1 MTKGNKKQETTATLF
16 LYLLGFLLLWEWL
29 RPVDELTDTGNVYI
43 FLGFLLL
50 CLVISFTKV
59 QVLLGALLKVVYILY
74 FIHRYY
80 FEGSFF
86 QLSWLAQFWDD
97 LILNIS
103 YSFQME
109 WNALTFEFRSLL
121 FFILLWLMAYL
132 IHYWLIIRRQM
143 FIFFFMTLVYI
154 TVLDTFTPYEADG
167 AIVRTVVVGF
177 AVMGM
182 LTFQRLVER
191 EAIVKGVSSKGKWGL
206 PLLLMIG
213 ASVALGFGGPKV
225 EPIWPDP
232 VPYLTSYSE
241 DSGGGAS
248 GQRVGYGTDDTS
260 LGGPFIG
267 DDTVVYE
274 TEVDQRHYWRVETK
288 DIYTG
293 KGWEISNFDDPVPFT
308 QNEVFPI
315 SSFNQ
320 EGLEVKE
327 LTANVSSVR
336 SYPHIIYPLGLK
348 SVSTEN
354 VSYSFRVNEGLE
366 KIYTLEADRTAPL
379 EEYTVAYDIPR
390 YSVTAMKATKSL
402 EEAGLSPE
410 FIYQYTQLPD
420 TLPQRVKDLALEITG
435 EHETWFDK
443 ARAVE
448 RYFGMNGFTYD
459 QIDVAVPGADED
471 YVDQFLFETLRGYC
485 DNYSTSMVVL
495 LRSVGIP
502 SRWVKGY
509 TEGEYQGPTESGK
522 RGYTITNNN
531 AHSWVEVYFP
541 EVGWVPFEP
550 TQGFSSN
557 VQLNFDSTTQS
568 STEVEAPETEEQ
580 PEVERP
586 EEAPEET
593 ASTESSFSWKEL
605 WSKMEAVFVKHWKQG
620 LITLGVMGLVAFI
633 AYKLRLKWLPYV
645 LVLIF
650 RFKKKD
656 DDFSKAYLALLK
668 QLDRYGIKRKEHQ
681 TLRDYAEY
689 VDYFFSSKD
698 MGTLTSQYER
708 YVYKGTLEEGSWDR
722 SRELWENLIKKTI
735 A

>member
-1 MTKGNKKQETTATLF
+1 MSEVKKNQETMATIL

-29 RPVDELTDTGNVYI
+29 RPVDALTNTGNIFI

-50 CLVISFTKV
+50 CLVISFSKTHF
-59 QVLLGALLKVVYILY
+59 LLGALLKTVYILY
-74 FIHRYY
+74 FIHLYY

-86 QLSWLAQFWDD
+86 QFSWLSQFVDD
-97 LILNIS
+97 LILNMS

-109 WNALTFEFRSLL
+109 WSSFTFVFRSLL

-132 IHYWLIIRRQM
+132 IHYWLIIRRQI
-143 FIFFFMTLVYI
+143 FIFFFMTIVYI

-167 AIVRTVVVGF
+167 AIVRTVVIGF
-177 AVMGM
+177 GVMGM
-182 LTFQRLVER
+182 LTYQRLVER
-191 EAIVKGVSSKGKWGL
+191 EAIVRGLSSIRKWGL

-213 ASVALGFGGPKV
+213 ASVALGFGGPKA

-241 DSGGGAS
+241 DSGEGSG
-248 GQRVGYGTDDTS
+248 GQRVGYGTDDSS
-260 LGGPFIG
+260 LGGPFVG
-267 DDTVVYE
+267 DDAVVYE

-293 KGWEISNFDDPVPFT
+293 KGWEVSNSEDPIPFSQDET
-308 QNEVFPI
+308 FPI

-320 EGLEVKE
+320 EGMEVEE
-327 LTANVSSVR
+327 LTANISAVG

-348 SVSTEN
+348 SVSAIN
-354 VSYSFRVNEGLE
+354 KSFSFELNEGLE
-366 KIYTLEADRTAPL
+366 KVYTLEADSKAWL
-379 EEYTVAYDIPR
+379 DEYSVTYDIPR
-390 YSVTAMKATKSL
+390 YSVTAMKGTTSL
-402 EEAGLSPE
+402 ENAGLSQE
-410 FIYQYTQLPD
+410 FIYQYTQLPES
-420 TLPQRVKDLALEITG
+420 LPQRVKDLALEITA
-435 EHETWFDK
+435 EQETWFDQ

-448 RYFGMNGFTYD
+448 RYFGMNGFTYN
-459 QIDVAVPGADED
+459 QVDVAVPGPNDD
-471 YVDQFLFETLRGYC
+471 YVDQFLFETLKGYC
-485 DNYSTSMVVL
+485 DNFSTSMVVL

-541 EVGWVPFEP
+541 GVGWVPFEP

-557 VQLNFDSTTQS
+557 VQLNFDEVSEASTD
-568 STEVEAPETEEQ
+568 VETPETEEE
-580 PEVERP
+580 PEVEKP
-586 EEAPEET
+586 DPLEET
-593 ASTESSFSWKEL
+593 STTESSFSWKGL
-605 WSKMEAVFVKHWKQG
+605 WKSLEDGIVKHWKKG
-620 LITLGVMGLVAFI
+620 LVIIGIAGVVAFI

-645 LVLIF
+645 LVFVF
-650 RFKKKD
+650 RFRKKD
-656 DDFSKAYLALLK
+656 EDFSIAYLALLK

-681 TLRDYAEY
+681 TLRDYADY

-698 MGTLTSQYER
+698 MGTLTSQYEK
-708 YVYKGTLEEGSWDR
+708 YVYKGKLEEGSWDR

>member
-1 MTKGNKKQETTATLF
+1 MIKGNKKKETTTTLF

-59 QVLLGALLKVVYILY
+59 QMLLGALLKVVYILY

-86 QLSWLAQFWDD
+86 QLSWFSQFWDD

-182 LTFQRLVER
+182 LTFHRLVER

-213 ASVALGFGGPKV
+213 ASVALGFGGPKA

-241 DSGGGAS
+241 DSGGGAG

-293 KGWEISNFDDPVPFT
+293 KGWEVSSFDDPVPFT
-308 QNEVFPI
+308 QNDVFPI

-366 KIYTLEADRTAPL
+366 KVYTLEADRTAPL
-379 EEYTVAYDIPR
+379 EEYTVSYDIPR

-410 FIYQYTQLPD
+410 FIYQYTQLPE

-435 EHETWFDK
+435 EQETWFDK

-448 RYFGMNGFTYD
+448 RYFGQNGFTYD

-509 TEGEYQGPTESGK
+509 TEGEYQGPTVSGK

-557 VQLNFDSTTQS
+557 VQLNFDSTTEN
-568 STEVEAPETEEQ
+568 STEVETPETEEQ

-586 EEAPEET
+586 EEAPEEA

-605 WSKMEAVFVKHWKQG
+605 WSKMEAGFVKHWKRG
-620 LITLGVMGLVAFI
+620 LITLSVMGLVAYI

-650 RFKKKD
+650 RFRKKD
-656 DDFSKAYLALLK
+656 DDFQRAYLALLK

-698 MGTLTSQYER
+698 MGTLTSLYER

-722 SRELWENLIKKTI
+722 TRELWENLIKKTI

>member
-1 MTKGNKKQETTATLF
+1 MTDGNKKQTMPALL

-29 RPVDELTDTGNVYI
+29 RPVDELTDTGNIHI
-43 FLGFLLL
+43 FLVFLSL
-50 CLVISFTKV
+50 CLVLSFLKV
-59 QVLLGALLKVVYILY
+59 QVFVGALLKTVYILY
-74 FIHRYY
+74 FIHHYY

-86 QLSWLAQFWDD
+86 QLSWLSQFLGD

-103 YSFQME
+103 YSFHMD

-154 TVLDTFTPYEADG
+154 TVLDTFSPYEADG

-191 EAIVKGVSSKGKWGL
+191 EAIVKGVTSIRKWGL

-213 ASVALGFGGPKV
+213 ASVALGFGGPKAD
-225 EPIWPDP
+225 PIWPDP

-241 DSGGGAS
+241 DSGGKAAGK
-248 GQRVGYGTDDTS
+248 RVGYGTDDTS

-293 KGWEISNFDDPVPFT
+293 KGWEVSSSDDPIPFA
-308 QNEVFPI
+308 QNEGFPI
-315 SSFNQ
+315 NSFNQ

-327 LTANVSSVR
+327 LTANVTSVR

-379 EEYTVAYDIPR
+379 EEYSVSYDIPR
-390 YSVTAMKATKSL
+390 YSVSAMKATQSL
-402 EEAGLSPE
+402 EQTGLSQE
-410 FIYQYTQLPD
+410 FIYQYTQLPEL
-420 TLPQRVKDLALEITG
+420 LPQRVKDLALEITG
-435 EHETWFDK
+435 KQETWFDK

-448 RYFGMNGFTYD
+448 KYFGMNGFRYD
-459 QIDVAVPGADED
+459 QTDVAVPGADED
-471 YVDQFLFETLRGYC
+471 YVDQFLFETLSGYC

-541 EVGWVPFEP
+541 GVGWVPFEP

-557 VQLNFDSTTQS
+557 VQLNFDSATQTQ
-568 STEVEAPETEEQ
+568 TEVETPESREQPDLEKPEASKETE
-580 PEVERP
+580 
-586 EEAPEET
+586 
-593 ASTESSFSWKEL
+593 SKDSSFSWKDT
-605 WSKMEAVFVKHWKQG
+605 WTKIEAGFIEHWKKG
-620 LITLGVMGLVAFI
+620 LIFLVMIGVVAYI
-633 AYKLRLKWLPYV
+633 AFKLRLKWLPYV

-650 RFKKKD
+650 KFKKKD

-698 MGTLTSQYER
+698 MGKLTSLYER
-708 YVYKGTLEEGSWDR
+708 YVYKGKLEEGSWDR
-722 SRELWENLIKKTI
+722 TRELWENLIKKTI

>member
-1 MTKGNKKQETTATLF
+1 MTDGNKKQTMPALL

-29 RPVDELTDTGNVYI
+29 RPVDELTDTGNIHI
-43 FLGFLLL
+43 FLVFLSL
-50 CLVISFTKV
+50 CLVLSF
-59 QVLLGALLKVVYILY
+59 LKVKVFIGAVLKTVYILY
-74 FIHRYY
+74 FIHHYY

-86 QLSWLAQFWDD
+86 QLSWLSQFLDD

-103 YSFQME
+103 YSFHMD

-154 TVLDTFTPYEADG
+154 TVLDTFSPYEADG

-182 LTFQRLVER
+182 LTYQRLVER
-191 EAIVKGVSSKGKWGL
+191 EAIAKGVTSIRKWGL

-213 ASVALGFGGPKV
+213 ASVGLGFGGPKAD
-225 EPIWPDP
+225 PIWPDP

-241 DSGGGAS
+241 DSGGKTAGK
-248 GQRVGYGTDDTS
+248 RVGYGTDDTS

-293 KGWEISNFDDPVPFT
+293 KGWEVSSSDDPIPFA
-308 QNEVFPI
+308 QNEGFPI

-327 LTANVSSVR
+327 LTANVTSVR

-379 EEYTVAYDIPR
+379 EEYSVSYDIPR
-390 YSVTAMKATKSL
+390 YSVSAMKATQSL
-402 EEAGLSPE
+402 EQAGLSQE
-410 FIYQYTQLPD
+410 FIYQYTQLPEL
-420 TLPQRVKDLALEITG
+420 LPQRVKDLALEITG
-435 EHETWFDK
+435 KQENWFDK

-448 RYFGMNGFTYD
+448 RYFGMNGFRYD
-459 QIDVAVPGADED
+459 QTDVAVPGADED
-471 YVDQFLFETLRGYC
+471 YVDQFLFETLKGYC

-541 EVGWVPFEP
+541 GVGWVPFEP

-557 VQLNFDSTTQS
+557 VQLNFDSATQTQ
-568 STEVEAPETEEQ
+568 TEVETPETREQ
-580 PEVERP
+580 PDIEKP
-586 EEAPEET
+586 EASKET
-593 ASTESSFSWKEL
+593 ESKDSSFSWKDA
-605 WSKMEAVFVKHWKQG
+605 WTKIEAGFIEHWKKG
-620 LITLGVMGLVAFI
+620 LIFLVVMGVVAYVAF
-633 AYKLRLKWLPYV
+633 KLRLKWLPYV

-698 MGTLTSQYER
+698 MGKLTSLYER
-708 YVYKGTLEEGSWDR
+708 YVYKGKLEEGSWDQT
-722 SRELWENLIKKTI
+722 RELWENLIKKTI

>member
-1 MTKGNKKQETTATLF
+1 MTEGKKKQETTATLF

-29 RPVDELTDTGNVYI
+29 RPVDALTNTGNIYI

-50 CLVISFTKV
+50 CLVLSFSKV
-59 QVLLGALLKVVYILY
+59 QVFIGAILKTVYILY
-74 FIHRYY
+74 FIHHYY

-86 QLSWLAQFWDD
+86 QLSWLSPFWDD
-97 LILNIS
+97 LILNIT
-103 YSFQME
+103 YSFQTE
-109 WNALTFEFRSLL
+109 WNSLTFVFRSLL

-132 IHYWLIIRRQM
+132 IHYWLIIRRQI

-191 EAIVKGVSSKGKWGL
+191 EAIVKGLSSKGKWGL

-213 ASVALGFGGPKV
+213 ASVALGFGGPKA

-241 DSGGGAS
+241 DSGGGAG
-248 GQRVGYGTDDTS
+248 GQRVGYGTDDTH
-260 LGGPFIG
+260 LGGPYIG

-293 KGWEISNFDDPVPFT
+293 KGWEVSSSDDPIPFT
-308 QNEVFPI
+308 QNDVFPI

-320 EGLEVKE
+320 EELEVKE

-336 SYPHIIYPLGLK
+336 SYPHIIYPLGLT

-379 EEYTVAYDIPR
+379 EEYSVSYDIPR
-390 YSVTAMKATKSL
+390 YSVTAMKATQSI
-402 EEAGLSPE
+402 EEAGLSQE
-410 FIYQYTQLPD
+410 FIYQYTQLPE

-435 EHETWFDK
+435 EQETWFDK

-459 QIDVAVPGADED
+459 QIDVAVPGTDED

-495 LRSVGIP
+495 LRSIGIP

-541 EVGWVPFEP
+541 GVGWVPFEP

-557 VQLNFDSTTQS
+557 VQLNFDSTTEN
-568 STEVEAPETEEQ
+568 STEVETPETEEQ
-580 PEVERP
+580 PEVEKP
-586 EEAPEET
+586 ETPEET
-593 ASTESSFSWKEL
+593 VSTESSFSWKDV
-605 WSKMEAVFVKHWKQG
+605 WTKIEAGFVEHWKKG
-620 LITLGVMGLVAFI
+620 LIILGVMGMVAYI
-633 AYKLRLKWLPYV
+633 VYKLRLKWLPYV

-656 DDFSKAYLALLK
+656 DDFSKAYLTLLK

-698 MGTLTSQYER
+698 MGTLTSLYEK
-708 YVYKGTLEEGSWDR
+708 YVYKGKLEEGSWDR
-722 SRELWENLIKKTI
+722 TRELWENLIKKTI

>member
-1 MTKGNKKQETTATLF
+1 MAEVKKKHETMVTLF

-29 RPVDELTDTGNVYI
+29 RPVDELTNTGNIYI
-43 FLGFLLL
+43 FLGFLFL
-50 CLVISFTKV
+50 CLAISFSKI
-59 QVLLGALLKVVYILY
+59 QFLLGALLKTVYILY
-74 FIHRYY
+74 FIHYYY

-86 QLSWLAQFWDD
+86 QFSWFSQFLDD
-97 LILNIS
+97 FILNIS

-109 WNALTFEFRSLL
+109 WTALTFVFRSLL

-132 IHYWLIIRRQM
+132 INYWLIIRRQI

-177 AVMGM
+177 GVMGM

-191 EAIVKGVSSKGKWGL
+191 EAIGKGLASIRKWGL
-206 PLLLMIG
+206 PLFIMIG
-213 ASVALGFGGPKV
+213 ASVALGFGGPKAA
-225 EPIWPDP
+225 PIWPDP

-241 DSGGGAS
+241 DSGAGAG

-293 KGWEISNFDDPVPFT
+293 KGWEVSSSDDPIPFT

-315 SSFNQ
+315 SSFNK

-336 SYPHIIYPLGLK
+336 NYPHIIYPLGLK

-354 VSYSFRVNEGLE
+354 ISNSFRVNEGLE
-366 KIYTLEADRTAPL
+366 KVYTLEGGRTASL
-379 EEYTVAYDIPR
+379 EEYTVSYDIPR
-390 YSVTAMKATKSL
+390 YSVTAMKATESL
-402 EEAGLSPE
+402 EASGLSQE
-410 FIYQYTQLPD
+410 FLYRYTQLPE

-435 EHETWFDK
+435 EQKTWFDK

-459 QIDVAVPGADED
+459 QMDVAIPGAEDD
-471 YVDQFLFETLRGYC
+471 YVDQFLFETLKGYC

-557 VQLNFDSTTQS
+557 VQFNFDETSQS
-568 STEVEAPETEEQ
+568 STDVETPETEEQ
-580 PEVERP
+580 PDVKKP
-586 EEAPEET
+586 ETPEET
-593 ASTESSFSWKEL
+593 VSSESSFSWKGL
-605 WSKMEAVFVKHWKQG
+605 WDNIVAGMVEHWKKG
-620 LITLGVMGLVAFI
+620 LLLLGIIVVLAFI

-645 LVLIF
+645 LVLVF
-650 RFKKKD
+650 RFRKKD
-656 DDFSKAYLALLK
+656 DDFSRAYLALLK
-668 QLDRYGIKRKEHQ
+668 QLDRYGIKRKDHQ
-681 TLRDYAEY
+681 TLRDYADY
-689 VDYFFSSKD
+689 VDFFFSSKD

-708 YVYKGTLEEGSWDR
+708 YVYKGKLEEGCWDR